1 MAGENAGDKVKGT
14 GKQVEGKVQEGAGK
28 LTGNED
34 LEAKGKGKQVEGK
47 VQKKVGEAR
56 ENLKDAI

>member
-14 GKQVEGKVQEGAGK
+14 GKQVEGKVEEGVGK
-28 LTGNED
+28 VTGDKD
-34 LEAKGKGKQVEGK
+34 LQAKGKGKQVEGK
-47 VQKKVGEAR
+47 VQKKVGDAR